1 MAKRQA
7 KHHAPDEP
15 KSRALALHAEGYSN
29 FRIAGLVEHSERTVR
44 RWVKKGRE
52 VSLKEET
59 PQMMSD
65 WVRIVRRSQGMM
77 HSVLD
82 TVEEYAAIAAND
94 DPGPLAEIARQVATK
109 EMMKR
114 ADLYDIY
121 AGIGTDKVVK
131 WADLNLKAKQTEA
144 GQALADAINRLAEL
158 TVPERD
164 GIIEGHVVSTTPD

>member
-1 MAKRQA
+1 MANQA
-7 KHHAPDEP
+7 LHHAPDEP
-15 KSRALALHAEGYSN
+15 KARALVLSAEGYSN
-29 FRIAGLVEHSERTVR
+29 GHIAGLVGMSERTVR
-44 RWVKKGRE
+44 RWVKRGRE

-59 PQMMSD
+59 PELMGD

-82 TVEEYAAIAAND
+82 TVEQYAVIAAND
-94 DPGPLAEIARQVATK
+94 HPGPLAEIARQVATK

-131 WADLNLKAKQTEA
+131 WADLAQKAKQTEA
-144 GQALADAINRLAEL
+144 GQALAEAMTRLANL
-158 TVPERD
+158 SLPQLHDV
-164 GIIEGHVVSTTPD
+164 IEGDVA

>member
-1 MAKRQA
+1 
-7 KHHAPDEP
+7 
-15 KSRALALHAEGYSN
+15 
-29 FRIAGLVEHSERTVR
+29 
-44 RWVKKGRE
+44 

-59 PQMMSD
+59 PEVMGD

-77 HSVLD
+77 HTVLD

-94 DPGPLAEIARQVATK
+94 HPGPLAEIARQVATAQL
-109 EMMKR
+109 MKR

-131 WADLNLKAKQTEA
+131 WADLAQRAQQTEA
-144 GQALADAINRLAEL
+144 GQALADAINRLADL

-164 GIIEGHVVSTTPD
+164 RMIEGKIVE